1 MYELK
6 GVKIGYALTGSYC
19 TFSKAFEQAEK
30 IVELGAE
37 LIPIMSENAV
47 STSTRFG
54 TYDENIKRLK
64 DISGREVICTIADAE
79 PIGPKNMTDLM
90 IVAPC
95 TSNTAN
101 KLAMSITDTA
111 VTMAVKSHLRKG
123 KPVLLAIASNDSL
136 MGSAKGIGML
146 FGCKNYYFVPMEQD
160 NIKDKPSSLV
170 ADFSMLPQ
178 SAIAALDGIQIRPI
192 IR

>member
-30 IVELGAE
+30 LVELGAE

-95 TSNTAN
+95 T
-101 KLAMSITDTA
+101 
-111 VTMAVKSHLRKG
+111 
-123 KPVLLAIASNDSL
+123 
-136 MGSAKGIGML
+136 
-146 FGCKNYYFVPMEQD
+146 
-160 NIKDKPSSLV
+160 
-170 ADFSMLPQ
+170 
-178 SAIAALDGIQIRPI
+178 
-192 IR
+192 